1 MKKILRAVSIL
12 FVMLSLVF
20 VVSGITACGKED
32 EAESLPEDFYGMY
45 YYTYNN
51 QDYMYYT
58 FNKDNTGKYEFI
70 DEQGDLI
77 SYGEFT
83 YSYSDDKIKLKGVR
97 VSTDGDVEEN
107 WSRTFECINGT
118 LVDGGQVYQKMTE
131 F

>member
-32 EAESLPEDFYGMY
+32 EAESLPEDFYG
-45 YYTYNN
+45 
-51 QDYMYYT
+51 MYYT